1 MKQINDER
9 NYIIHNMLKKEMR
22 EVDIE
27 QSFENFFQ
35 KTEKA
40 IKNTLEEFDS
50 ILAKRPQNFLEKLTE
65 IMKSNDKI

>member
-1 MKQINDER
+1 M
-9 NYIIHNMLKKEMR
+9 
-22 EVDIE
+22 
-27 QSFENFFQ
+27 